1 MIYELVTLTGCIIIV
16 FCLVCV
22 KIWESRQIDIAEKQ
36 IEIMERLDRSIA
48 QKDYELLSSNAGLSE
63 FQINTI
69 YHSLKK
75 SGAWNLRA
83 VKMKDGRIYFRK
95 NDGMNGYFEIEEGKV
110 GVVSLNHIIVMR
122 NGDLLMSPY
131 EDTET
136 YNM

>member
-16 FCLVCV
+16 FGLVCV

-36 IEIMERLDRSIA
+36 IEIMEYRDRAIA
-48 QKDYELLSSNAGLSE
+48 QKDYELLSSNTGLSE

-83 VKMKDGRIYFRK
+83 VKMKDTRIYFKK
-95 NDGMNGYFEIEEGKV
+95 NDGMKGYFELKEGKV
-110 GVVSLNHIIVMR
+110 GVVSLNHIIVMC

-131 EDTET
+131 EDKDT

>member
-1 MIYELVTLTGCIIIV
+1 MIYELVTLTGFIIIV
-16 FCLVCV
+16 FCLVYV
-22 KIWESRQIDIAEKQ
+22 KIWESRQIDIAEEQ
-36 IEIMERLDRSIA
+36 IEIMERRDRAIT
-48 QKDYELLSSNAGLSE
+48 QKDYELLSSNTGLSE

-83 VKMKDGRIYFRK
+83 VKMKDRRIYFRK
-95 NDGMNGYFEIEEGKV
+95 NDGMKGYFEIKDGKV
-110 GVVSLNHIIVMR
+110 DVVSLNHIIVMR

-131 EDTET
+131 EDEDT